1 MAPVLSAVENRL
13 VELAVVLKREVVV
26 ALVEVELS
34 AVKFWRVEEPVARK
48 LVVLA

>member
-1 MAPVLSAVENRL
+1 MEEAVVEKKL
-13 VELAVVLKREVVV
+13 VEV
-26 ALVEVELS
+26 ALVLVLLS